1 MAARCHYGWKL
12 SEIGR
17 PTAGGGFIADIPEE
31 TVAIYPAS
39 MPDDRS
45 VASALARLLAGM
57 SAAEV
62 GIVAALAQWHSG
74 VRYHEGRSL

>member
-1 MAARCHYGWKL
+1 MWQVSDVGTPAA
-12 SEIGR
+12 
-17 PTAGGGFIADIPEE
+17 AGGFIADIPGE

-39 MPDDRS
+39 MPDDRT

-62 GIVAALAQWHSG
+62 GIVAALVDWHTG
-74 VRYHEGRSL
+74 ARFREAGGR